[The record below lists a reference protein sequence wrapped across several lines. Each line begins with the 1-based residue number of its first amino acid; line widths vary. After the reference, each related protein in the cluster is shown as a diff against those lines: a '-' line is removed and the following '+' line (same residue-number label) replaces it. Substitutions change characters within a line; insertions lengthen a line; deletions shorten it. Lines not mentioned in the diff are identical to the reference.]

1 MSRKSSPSENSQSA
15 SGAKI
20 FDWRRYRNEYNDL
33 SHLSTI
39 SEVCQH
45 YLIFGR
51 YEHRRAYVVNT
62 LRDRY
67 FHKYYTRCNENDTV
81 DDFVSWCESANSG
94 IGLSDLVLRLP
105 AQPQEKRLFQACDRI
120 VLSPELDLFQDLS
133 KIYSNIDAFMKSIQP
148 FTNILFIS
156 GDVPGYGGSSTL
168 CDKLHKF
175 IRSNH
180 HTTRALYVTYDG
192 PKDIYTG
199 TSQDSVCD
207 VKDIYTTLE
216 KITESMKPDLIILKS
231 PLQLD
236 HSRFNQCPVFFLM
249 GGIYSNLMN
258 RPYHDLT
265 YLGDHVQH
273 INQDV
278 IRTIRMCKKSYSS
291 CAHTSEILKKCFDMD
306 VDIFHSTFVSFY
318 GRSVKS
324 DPLFGSRQYNY
335 ALIVSNFDR
344 PIKNVAESIRF
355 LADKSKVLLI
365 GENSYKYAH
374 VSSEFECRGLM
385 CHDELLA
392 LYPLIKYVRQDS
404 HYESCSNV
412 EVEARFSGCV
422 MSTHISKQNI
432 RYLDNCTTMMT
443 MNESYYPESKRKIK
457 MDGLECVC
465 RLYPIQYDVR
475 FGATQYLFRA
485 NEKYVVGN
493 ISRIYQQTISDHF
506 SSTSIGS
513 VVGAVID
520 TSTVP
525 EFAFLVQV
533 TEDTSIT
540 LDQLF
545 KLAIFTSTR
554 IGSNTHH
561 YDIAGDNDTIV
572 SMYRLY
578 GKYRVPIKYVGLE
591 LFYDEY
597 ITHFSDSSFT
607 ASRYVDALTGDRKS
621 FNKKMTVLCLAYF
634 AGRNSVSAPHSF
646 IREKMNGILFHTKRV
661 LLLSKRIF
669 GYGGVQKTSEQ
680 LVESLDYEYDICVIS
695 QELNKTVEYDFLANC
710 TNPEIPHCLIAQCVG
725 VSEIEAFINSTPFD
739 IIINNKLNQAVDW
752 NINQKLVCLSHNSM
766 DVFNELI
773 RTNASKI
780 RAVYTINQFHRRMF
794 TYNTFSAPVCIY
806 RNYCRDELKSSDKV
820 SSREAFTYKVAF
832 IGRFSKGKNVQELI
846 DGVNLFNRSR
856 DGSCRARSKIT
867 LYVVGS
873 GNITYTNIT
882 HNIILTGYYT
892 SDQITT
898 LYNSVDY
905 IVSASVTEGKPFSVI
920 DALSS
925 GIPCIHSNIAGI
937 DEIIFRT
944 VNGFLFDFSHDS
956 YAKIKADTNFDRL
969 QTIYNA
975 DNKIQIAEILDQAY
989 SITIEE
995 WNKMS
1000 VNSRLG
1006 CDTIYSKKYCVQ
1018 KNLHSFETLINSSAT
1033 SGQVVS
1039 SAISPPFTKIKIF
1052 INFKPNPLLPYGGGN
1067 ISIYYLVSIL
1077 GNPYSDFEIVY
1088 ELSRDIDIYLI
1099 VDPFKDRV
1107 GFKKYSLE
1115 DIVSQRLA
1123 KNVVGGKI
1131 VVRINDCDITR
1142 PDSAADKSRE
1152 NEIIK
1157 YYKHINYFIFNSQ
1170 FIRNYYF
1177 AKLKTFN
1184 LAIPSHNYSVILNGC
1199 DQTIFTNN
1207 PKTSPKTKLKIITH
1221 HWSNNMNK
1229 GYQLYHD
1236 LWKYSQTDVGKA
1248 HVEFYFIGKNV
1259 PEMFS
1264 DVPIIGPLV
1273 SGEINAE
1280 LNKNHVY
1287 ITDSRFDS
1295 CPNHILEAISCGLP
1309 ILYSN
1314 VEGGVKELCTAQPE
1328 LKIGEMYNDF
1338 DELIVKIELIRK
1350 NYSTYRRNVSNAIEF
1365 FNIRKSISNYYS
1377 VCAQLRSPE
1386 SKNNKKVNL
1395 LYKHNVITVT
1405 VDKSGGYFV
1414 FNNVSIKLVRGTNV
1428 FVVNKATHQ
1437 PQTLPHIMGTD
1448 ANTSVTVYVRKFT
1461 PTEKQSIAS
1470 GGGGGGGAG
1479 AYKLTNDKPN
1489 ILLCSDRAYLVGLFA
1504 ALHSVVSTSNY
1515 VSQAHFNFIVPLD
1528 CCQTTMANM
1537 LIEFQ
1542 RINDLDLDIS
1552 LIYLDKHILSP
1563 VFFKSKCF
1571 NGGGHLLNVG
1581 NVSRMLIGEFMAYP
1595 KLLYLDSDSIVQ
1607 YDVIEKLMRFDVN
1620 LPIYASR
1627 ANIVHENSKKQ
1638 VVIKLSSI
1646 IDDSVDWT
1654 DIIGTPI
1661 DATKYA
1667 FMGAPFIAN
1676 CSMWEGVYA
1685 EMVRIISLHNAAEK
1699 GIYKLFTMSLQNII
1713 FYNRTGNINTLLST
1727 LQDLGS
1733 MRKSWKRL
1741 EIVGKDVLDWSGMHK
1756 PWFKNGLHRHLWI
1769 SHDCMHLSDKIGNVD
1784 GGNKKK
1790 HVIETYSEQKALANY
1805 IESPFIRLSRDNPTA
1820 AGGVAAKADTSTS
1833 ADERFKAYL
1842 ANLSHSTT
1850 ARCVSK
1856 TDNGANINVL
1866 YVCNVDFLRH
1876 KMSRVRFWV
1885 IEELS
1890 KRTNVALT
1898 LTGPGF
1904 SNFDATKSLQQNI
1917 IGFDI
1922 PFDLVM
1928 WYKPLDP
1935 AYNFD
1940 RSAPKLPFKTCLR
1953 YNEMWNVEWTM
1964 SEIAESRTDL
1974 IICHHSNDYDVF
1986 KQKSFPN
1993 NPLCEFAYIPHC
2005 SNTDIFHPI
2014 PGAVKDIDVMI
2025 SGITKNTHYPLKHR
2039 LEKLFT
2045 NPTYKHKLQKLNVVV
2060 YTHPGYSNK
2069 LSFENVNQIAYN
2081 KIINRS
2087 KLCVACTSK
2096 YKYRLGKYVE
2106 IPMAGGVIAG
2116 DVPESDGVD
2125 DFSQFVVE
2133 ITDEMSDDQ
2142 ILHTVFTAFNSASK
2156 LDAKRTAG
2164 LTWAAQ
2170 YSVASY
2176 VDTFLTVAAPRFVS
2190 KFAPKIFI
2198 ISDDLPDNH
2207 AEFKSEKWICDVLK
2221 REFAEFAA
2229 GTSAF
2234 SVTTDAMSA
2243 DIVWFLAPWNFR
2255 FTPEKVPRQQ
2265 WLDRLAELKTRK
2277 NSAVLFT
2284 QHHIDPTKLAAGQ
2297 LDAQFETMNKY
2308 GTRFHAICDH
2318 TLRDMR
2324 PHFPPEKTSSKLL
2337 WVNSDIYFPIGK
2349 TIAGAAAADP
2359 GVSAGVR
2366 AEYGFDPTDYL
2377 VGSFQKDTEGN
2388 TRTNRPKLS
2397 KGPDLFVEI
2406 VADMYAKNN
2415 RVKVVLTGLRREYII
2430 AELVRRRI
2438 PYAYFNMVPLPE
2450 INKLYSCLDLYVV
2463 SSRCEG
2469 GPRAVFECG
2478 LTRTPIISTAVGVS
2492 TDLLNPE
2499 AIFDH
2504 ADWKTYKDATPDPD
2518 AVYKKVESLRGD
2530 KYLDSFGQYLVGL
2543 MNG

>member
-1 MSRKSSPSENSQSA
+1 MSRQSSPSENLTVVTQRV
-15 SGAKI
+15 KI
-20 FDWRRYRNEYNDL
+20 FDWRRYRNEYTDL
-33 SHLSTI
+33 SHLRTAF
-39 SEVCQH
+39 EVCQH
-45 YLIFGR
+45 YLVFGR
-51 YEHRRAYVVNT
+51 YEHRRAYIVNT
-62 LRDRY
+62 FRDRY
-67 FHKYYTRCNENDTV
+67 FHKYYTRCNLNDTV
-81 DDFVSWCESANSG
+81 DDFVIWCESANVG
-94 IGLSDLVLRLP
+94 IGVTDL
-105 AQPQEKRLFQACDRI
+105 AQPIEPSLIKPSFQACDQV
-120 VLSPELDLFQDLS
+120 VLTPEVDLFQNLQE
-133 KIYSNIDAFMKSIQP
+133 IYKNIDSFMESIRP
-148 FTNILFIS
+148 FNNILFIS

-168 CDKLHKF
+168 CDKLHRF
-175 IRSNH
+175 IQSKQ
-180 HTTRALYVTYDG
+180 HTTHALYVTYDG
-192 PKDIYTG
+192 PKDIFTG
-199 TSQDSVCD
+199 TSRDTICD
-207 VKDIYTTLE
+207 VKDIYTAIE
-216 KITESMKPDLIILKS
+216 KITETLKPDLIILKS

-236 HSRFNQCPVFFLM
+236 HSKFKLCPVFFLM
-249 GGIYSNLMN
+249 GGIYSNLLN
-258 RPYHDLT
+258 RPYHSMT
-265 YLGDHVQH
+265 YLGDHLQH

-278 IRTIRMCKKSYSS
+278 INTIRLCRKSYSP
-291 CAHTSEILKKCFDMD
+291 CAHTSEILKKCFDLD
-306 VDIFHSTFVSFY
+306 VDVFYSTFVSFY
-318 GRSVKS
+318 GQSVRADS
-324 DPLFGSRQYNY
+324 LFGARKYNY

-344 PIKNVAESIRF
+344 PIKNVAESVRF
-355 LADKSKVLLI
+355 LADKTRVLLI
-365 GENSYKYAH
+365 GENSNKYAH
-374 VSSEFECRGLM
+374 ISPEFKCIGLIG
-385 CHDELLA
+385 HNELVA
-392 LYPLIKYVRQDS
+392 LYPLIKYIRQDS

-412 EVEARFSGCV
+412 EVEARFAGCV
-422 MSTHISKQNI
+422 MSTHLSRQNI
-432 RYLDNCTTMMT
+432 FHLNSCTTMMT
-443 MNESYYPESKRKIK
+443 MDNSFFPESTRLLNLS
-457 MDGLECVC
+457 GCECVC
-465 RLYPIQYDVR
+465 RIFPIQYDTR
-475 FGATQYLFRA
+475 FGSTQYLFRA
-485 NEKYVVGN
+485 NEKYIVGN
-493 ISRIYQQTISDHF
+493 ISRIYQQPISDHF
-506 SSTSIGS
+506 STVVCEKSITG
-513 VVGAVID
+513 VIID

-525 EFAFLVQV
+525 EVGFLVQFAN
-533 TEDTSIT
+533 DTIT
-540 LDQLF
+540 TLNQLF
-545 KLAIFTSTR
+545 SVATFTSLC
-554 IGSNTHH
+554 IGSNLRY
-561 YDIAGDNDTIV
+561 YDIIGDNDTIV

-578 GKYRVPIKYVGLE
+578 GKHCVPIKYVGLS

-597 ITHFSDSSFT
+597 IGHFSDSSFIL
-607 ASRYVDALTGDRKS
+607 SRYADVITGERKS
-621 FNKKMTVLCLAYF
+621 FNKTMTVLCLAYF
-634 AGRNSVSAPHSF
+634 SGKNSLFDSAAF
-646 IREKMNGILFHTKRV
+646 VREKLSVIPFHSKRA
-661 LLLSKRIF
+661 LLMSKRIF

-680 LVESLDYEYDICVIS
+680 LVESLDYEYDIRVIS
-695 QELNKTVEYDFLANC
+695 QELNKTAEYDFLANC
-710 TNPEIPHCLIAQCVG
+710 TNPEIPHCLIEQCVG
-725 VSEIEAFINSTPFD
+725 VSEIESFINSTPFD
-739 IIINNKLNQAVDW
+739 IIINNKLNQAVEW
-752 NINQKLVCLSHNSM
+752 NITQKLVCLSHNSM
-766 DVFNELI
+766 DSFNEMI
-773 RTNASKI
+773 RVNSSKI

-794 TYNTFSAPVCIY
+794 TYNTFSAPVNIY
-806 RNYCRDELKSSDKV
+806 RNYCHFEPIAPNNIPPPRT
-820 SSREAFTYKVAF
+820 AFAYKVAF

-846 DGVNLFNRSR
+846 DGVNLFNLGR
-856 DGSCRARSKIT
+856 DGSCPDRSKIT

-892 SDQITT
+892 ADQIKK
-898 LYNSVDY
+898 LYCTVDY
-905 IVSASVTEGKPFSVI
+905 IVSASVTEGKPFSVL
-920 DALSS
+920 DAMSR

-937 DEIIFRT
+937 SEIIFRT
-944 VNGFLFDFSHDS
+944 VNGFLFDFSHEL
-956 YAKIKADTNFDRL
+956 YAKIKSDTNFDRL
-969 QTIYNA
+969 DTVYHE
-975 DNKIQIAEILDQAY
+975 DNKVNIAAVFEQAY
-989 SITIEE
+989 SITIET

-1006 CDTIYSKKYCVQ
+1006 CDTVYSKKYCIQ
-1018 KNLHSFETLINSSAT
+1018 KNLSSFESL
-1033 SGQVVS
+1033 
-1039 SAISPPFTKIKIF
+1039 ISPKSAPTSMVKSTNATLTSKLKIF
-1052 INFKPNPLLPYGGGN
+1052 INFKPNPNLPYGGGN
-1067 ISIYYLVSIL
+1067 ISIYYIVSIL
-1077 GNPYSDFEIVY
+1077 GNQYSDFEIVY
-1088 ELSRDIDIYLI
+1088 ELSFDIDIYLI

-1107 GFKKYSLE
+1107 GFKKYSLA
-1115 DIVSQRLA
+1115 DVVAQRSA
-1123 KNVVGGKI
+1123 DNVVGGKI

-1142 PDSAADKSRE
+1142 PNVSADKSRE
-1152 NEIIK
+1152 TEIIK
-1157 YYKHINYFIFNSQ
+1157 YYNHINYFIFNSQ
-1170 FIRNYYF
+1170 FIKNYYF
-1177 AKLKTFN
+1177 EKLKVIN
-1184 LAIPSHNYSVILNGC
+1184 LAIPSNNYTVILNGC

-1207 PKTSPKTKLKIITH
+1207 PKTSPKTRLKIITH
-1221 HWSNNMNK
+1221 HWSDNMNK
-1229 GYQLYHD
+1229 GYQLYYD
-1236 LWKYSQTDVGKA
+1236 LWKYSNTDIGKK
-1248 HVEFYFIGKNV
+1248 HVEFSFIGKNV
-1259 PEMFS
+1259 PDMFS
-1264 DVPIIGPLV
+1264 EVPIIGPLV
-1273 SGEINAE
+1273 SSEINTE
-1280 LNKNHVY
+1280 LNKHHVY

-1309 ILYSN
+1309 VLYSN
-1314 VEGGVKELCTAQPE
+1314 VTGGVKELCTAQPG

-1338 DELIVKIELIRK
+1338 DELLEKIVLIQK
-1350 NYSTYRRNVSNAIEF
+1350 NYSTYRRNISGAIEF
-1365 FNIRKSISNYYS
+1365 FNIRKSISDYYT
-1377 VCAQLRSPE
+1377 VCAQLRTSGLTRTKMVP
-1386 SKNNKKVNL
+1386 L
-1395 LYKHNVITVT
+1395 LFTNNVITIT
-1405 VDKSGGYFV
+1405 IDKSGGFFV
-1414 FNNVSIKLVRGTNV
+1414 LNNVSIKLIRGDNV
-1428 FVVNKATHQ
+1428 FVVNEKSHQTHDF
-1437 PQTLPHIMGTD
+1437 PKIVGIS
-1448 ANTSVTVYVRKFT
+1448 ANVDINVTIRRFA
-1461 PTEKQSIAS
+1461 PLGKQSALDL
-1470 GGGGGGGAG
+1470 AHP
-1479 AYKLTNDKPN
+1479 YKLTNDKVN
-1489 ILLCSDRAYLVGLFA
+1489 ILLCSDLAYLVGLFA
-1504 ALHSVVSTSNY
+1504 ALHSVVSTTNY
-1515 VSQAHFNFIVPLD
+1515 ISSAHFNFIVPLE
-1528 CCQTTMANM
+1528 CCQTVMANM

-1542 RINDLDLDIS
+1542 RIKSLELDIS
-1552 LIYLDKHILSP
+1552 IIYLDKHILAP

-1581 NVSRMLIGEFMAYP
+1581 NVSRMLIGEFMEYP

-1607 YDVIEKLMRFDVN
+1607 YDVIEKMTHFNVD

-1627 ANIVHENSKKQ
+1627 ANIVNVDSKKQ
-1638 VVIKLSSI
+1638 VVIKLSAI
-1646 IDDSVDWT
+1646 IDETVDWV
-1654 DIIGTPI
+1654 DIIGTKI
-1661 DATKYA
+1661 DASEYA

-1676 CSMWEGVYA
+1676 CSMWGGVYA
-1685 EMVRIISLHNAAEK
+1685 EMVRLISLHNDTEN

-1713 FYNRTGNINTLLST
+1713 FYNRTGNLNTLLST

-1741 EIVGKDVLDWSGMHK
+1741 EIVDKDVLDWSGMHK

-1769 SHDCMHLSDKIGNVD
+1769 SNDCMRLSNQIGNVD

-1790 HVIETYSEQKALANY
+1790 HAVETYADPKRCDIGAPPQLSAQLQSVPTPV
-1805 IESPFIRLSRDNPTA
+1805 ITSRDEGAVDITA
-1820 AGGVAAKADTSTS
+1820 ADVIFNKYIS
-1833 ADERFKAYL
+1833 
-1842 ANLSHSTT
+1842 NLTT
-1850 ARCVSK
+1850 NTICRRTLKS
-1856 TDNGANINVL
+1856 GRMIQIL
-1866 YVCNVDFLRH
+1866 YVCNIDFFRY

-1885 IEELS
+1885 IEELG
-1890 KRTNVALT
+1890 KRDNVIIT

-1904 SNFDATKSLQQNI
+1904 SNFNASKSLQQNI

-1935 AYNFD
+1935 EYHFD
-1940 RSAPKLPFKTCLR
+1940 RTAPKLPFRTCLR
-1953 YNEMWNVEWTM
+1953 YNEMWNVDWTV
-1964 SEIAESRTDL
+1964 SEIVESRTDL
-1974 IICHHSNDYDVF
+1974 VICHHSNDYNVF
-1986 KQKSFPN
+1986 KQKSFAD
-1993 NPLCEFAYIPHC
+1993 NPRREFAYIPHC

-2014 PGAVKDIDVMI
+2014 PGVVKDIDVMI
-2025 SGITKNTHYPLKHR
+2025 SGITKIKHYPLKHR

-2045 NPTYKHKLQKLNVVV
+2045 NPTYKHKLHKLNVFV
-2060 YTHPGYSNK
+2060 YIHPGYSNTQ
-2069 LSFENVNQIAYN
+2069 SFENVNQIAYN

-2087 KLCVACTSK
+2087 KICVACTSK

-2142 ILHTVFTAFNSASK
+2142 ILNTVLSAFGSAGE

-2265 WLDRLAELKTRK
+2265 WLDRLTELKTRK

-2349 TIAGAAAADP
+2349 TIAGAAVPDP

-2504 ADWKTYKDATPDPD
+2504 ADWKTYKDAAPDPD